1 LLETCGRERFGRS
14 GASRHFNRGDNV
26 IFGVHSLIY
35 TKDPDGVRA
44 FFRDTL
50 KLPSV
55 DAGHGWLI
63 FALPPGELGVHPAE
77 GDAHH
82 ELYLMCH
89 DIDATM
95 KDLSR
100 KGVEF
105 TGPVAEAGFG
115 RMTAIRLPGGGELG
129 IYEPKHP
136 IALGLTRKAAPSAKR
151 RPKSKKSGAGAKKR
165 RKR

>member
-1 LLETCGRERFGRS
+1 M
-14 GASRHFNRGDNV
+14 

-35 TKDPDGVRA
+35 TKDPDSTRA

-95 KDLSR
+95 KDLSL

-105 TGPVAEAGFG
+105 TGPVADARFG
-115 RMTAIRLPGGGELG
+115 SMTAIRLPGGGELG

-136 IALGLTRKAAPSAKR
+136 IALGLAPKATPSSKRK
-151 RPKSKKSGAGAKKR
+151 PKPKKSGTSAKKH